1 MLGLLNLGSIH
12 AAKVRVLK
20 VIQRFDS
27 LHLLLGSIRAS
38 FDILAWQPGSPL
50 LLTFCKHL
58 ARFSDL
64 RSFTVQVCASPP
76 YSDDGLCSGIV
87 PIPAGL
93 VARHEIASGSMKRH
107 VRVRLCVTW
116 DADASF

>member
-1 MLGLLNLGSIH
+1 MMFGLLKLGSMH

-38 FDILAWQPGSPL
+38 FDILAWQPGSPFL
-50 LLTFCKHL
+50 FICWKHL
-58 ARFSDL
+58 LSF
-64 RSFTVQVCASPP
+64 RSAQLLHTVQVCARPP

-93 VARHEIASGSMKRH
+93 VARHEIA
-107 VRVRLCVTW
+107 
-116 DADASF
+116 